1 MFAEREILV
10 SVLKLT
16 AEGSAEIKKVIRDAK
31 VPSQIAC
38 QILDRY
44 ELGGMIRISGS
55 KVSAAPE
62 QRLRIA
68 IKAADLG
75 ADVERICKYLS
86 WEEFEDISTLAFEM
100 NGWTVKKHFRFSLNH
115 RRFEIDLLASKR
127 PFIVCADCKRWRR
140 GWMGTASK
148 RAAMEQIERT
158 RLLAENS
165 PKMIE
170 RMGITGWERA
180 CFIPLIISLFP
191 STSTFHE
198 GSPIVPIIQLRSF
211 IQDMPAYIDQIRH
224 YWISINRI
232 EPAKNKSK
240 MYDEKI

>member
-16 AEGSAEIKKVIRDAK
+16 AEGSADIKEIVMDAK
-31 VPSQIAC
+31 VPFQVAC
-38 QILDRY
+38 HILDRY
-44 ELGGMIRISGS
+44 ELSGLLRLSGS
-55 KVSAAPE
+55 KIIVIPE

-86 WEEFEDISTLAFEM
+86 WEEFEDISTLAFEV
-100 NGWTVKKHFRFSLNH
+100 NGWVVKKHFRFRLDD
-115 RRFEIDLLASKR
+115 RRFEIDLLALKR

-140 GWMGTASK
+140 GWMGAASR
-148 RAAMEQIERT
+148 RAAEEQIERT

-165 PKMIE
+165 LKIID
-170 RMGITGWERA
+170 RLGIVGWGRA

-198 GSPIVPIIQLRSF
+198 GSPIVPIIQLRNF
-211 IQDMPAYIDQIRH
+211 IQEMPAYIDQIRH
-224 YWISINRI
+224 YWISLNRI
-232 EPAKNKSK
+232 ESSK
-240 MYDEKI
+240 K